1 MKVLRLFSYTY
12 PESIAASHLG
22 NDLSNGFME
31 AGIYT
36 EGYAPTPSRGLTK
49 EQIRENKKIKYLE
62 RFNGTQKIYRFPMFK
77 EGTNVIQR
85 AVRYACCSIMHYRK
99 GIKAENI
106 DLIYSSSTPPTQGML
121 CALVAKKL
129 SKRYGRRVP
138 FLYNL
143 QDIFPDSML
152 TTKLTKKGS
161 LVWKIGRKIED
172 YTYKKADKIIVIS
185 ESFKRNI
192 MEKGVPEDKIV
203 VISNWINTDEVTPVA
218 KKDNRLFEELGI
230 DRNKFTVVYSG
241 NFGAQQGA
249 DIIFET
255 AKLLEGRNDIQFV
268 VFGGGS
274 GFGAAKA
281 YVSEHKPSNVIIND
295 YLPKERIP
303 EIYSMGD
310 IALVIGRK
318 GGSSSCLPSKTW
330 SIMSCNVPIIA
341 SFDLESELADILS
354 ASDTGICVDAED
366 PKGLADAIVYSK
378 DNPMERRGR
387 EYVIANASKKTCVS
401 KYIEVL
407 KSMVDISET
416 SGTGEDK

>member
-1 MKVLRLFSYTY
+1 MKILRLFSYTY

-31 AGIYT
+31 SGIYT
-36 EGYAPTPSRGLTK
+36 EGYAPTPSRGLSK

-62 RFNGTQKIYRFPMFK
+62 RYNGTQKIYRFPMFK
-77 EGTNVIQR
+77 EGKNIIQR
-85 AVRYACCSIMHYRK
+85 AIRYTCCSVAHYRR
-99 GIKAENI
+99 GVKADGI

-121 CALVAKKL
+121 CAFVAKKL

-138 FLYNL
+138 FVYNL

-152 TTKLTKKGS
+152 TTKLTEKGS
-161 LVWKIGRKIED
+161 LIWKIGRKIED
-172 YTYKKADKIIVIS
+172 YTYSKADKIIVIS
-185 ESFKRNI
+185 DSFKRNI
-192 MEKGVPEDKIV
+192 MEKGVSEDKIV
-203 VISNWINTDEVTPVA
+203 VISNWINTDEVIPVA
-218 KKDNRLFEELGI
+218 KEENKLFDELGI

-241 NFGAQQGA
+241 NFGEQQGA
-249 DIIFET
+249 DIIFDT
-255 AKLLEGRNDIQFV
+255 AKLLEGSEDIQFV

-281 YVSEHKPSNVIIND
+281 YVSKHKPPNVIIND
-295 YLPKERIP
+295 YLPKERIS

-341 SFDLESELADILS
+341 SFDQKSELADILS
-354 ASDTGICVDAED
+354 ESGTGICVDAED
-366 PKGLADAIVYSK
+366 PQSLADAIVHFK
-378 DNPMERRGR
+378 DNPMKRMGR
-387 EYVIANASKKTCVS
+387 EYVTANASKKICVS

-407 KSMVDISET
+407 KSTVNASET
-416 SGTGEDK
+416 SEKGEDK